1 VVLTAYGSER
11 SAFDSPSAGRTR
23 TGRDEAIASED
34 LDEQRLRRLIEV
46 GRSLVSERDVETL
59 LAQVLDAA
67 RDLTGAR
74 YAALGVLDESR
85 QSLERF
91 VTRGI
96 DEPTHRAI
104 GALPH
109 GRGILGLLIQE
120 PSPLRLHDLRTHPR
134 SYGFPANHPP
144 MHSFLG
150 VPVLI
155 RGNAWGNLYLTDKAD
170 GDFDAADEQTAVT
183 LADWAAVAIEN
194 ASLYQ
199 RLQER
204 RDELEQVVQGLEA
217 TTAIA
222 RAVGAETQLD
232 RVLELIVKRGRALVD
247 ARAMVILLR
256 EGDEMEVA
264 ACAGDAELDVI
275 GRRIPV
281 EGSASGEILRGTHP
295 ERIRDV
301 ASRLRISSDR
311 LGVPDAHTAL
321 LVPLEFHGRAL
332 GLLVAFDRIGS
343 ELEFGA
349 EQEKLLLAF
358 AASAATAVA
367 TAQTVAHERLRESM
381 VAAEQERRRW
391 ARELHDETLQGL
403 AGFQVLLSSALR
415 RSDAVSLERAV
426 RMAVE
431 QLGTEIEKLR
441 MLITELRPA
450 ALDELGLQPAI
461 ESLASRVAAV
471 EGLEVETEV
480 SVGEEGERLSA
491 ELETAVYRLVQEALT
506 NVVKHAGAER
516 VAIEIA
522 AHGETVEVHVRDDG
536 AGFDL
541 EAPREGF
548 GITGMRERVG
558 LCDGTLTI
566 ASSPGEG
573 TTVTALLLRMGG
585 PGGRAAVGNI
595 A

>member
-1 VVLTAYGSER
+1 MGGDDAITSE
-11 SAFDSPSAGRTR
+11 
-23 TGRDEAIASED
+23 E
-34 LDEQRLRRLIEV
+34 LDEQRLSRLIEV
-46 GRSLVSERDVETL
+46 GRSLVSQRDLETL
-59 LAQVLDAA
+59 LAQVLDVA
-67 RDLTGAR
+67 RELTGAR

-85 QSLERF
+85 QSLARF

-96 DEPTHRAI
+96 DPQTHRAI
-104 GALPH
+104 GELPH

-120 PSPLRLHDLRTHPR
+120 PRPLRLHDLRTHPR

-150 VPVLI
+150 VPILI
-155 RGNAWGNLYLTDKAD
+155 RGNAWGNLYLTDKD
-170 GDFDAADEQTAVT
+170 SGDFGPTDEQTAII

-194 ASLYQ
+194 ADLYQ
-199 RLQER
+199 RLQLR

-222 RAVGAETQLD
+222 RAIGAETQLD

-256 EGDEMEVA
+256 DGDEMEVA
-264 ACAGDAELDVI
+264 ACAGEAEPGVV

-281 EGSASGEILRGTHP
+281 EGSTSGEILRGTRP

-301 ASRLRISSDR
+301 ASRLRISPER

-321 LVPLEFHGRAL
+321 LVPLEFRARAL
-332 GLLVAFDRIGS
+332 GMLVAFDRIGA
-343 ELEFGA
+343 EQEFGA
-349 EQEKLLLAF
+349 EQEALLQSF

-367 TAQTVAHERLRESM
+367 TAQTVEHERLRDTM
-381 VAAEQERRRW
+381 AAAELERRRW

-415 RSDAVSLERAV
+415 RSDAESLEQAV
-426 RMAVE
+426 RTAVE
-431 QLGTEIEKLR
+431 QIGTEIEKLR

-480 SVGEEGERLSA
+480 SLGSDDERVA
-491 ELETAVYRLVQEALT
+491 PELETAVYRLVQEALT
-506 NVVKHAGAER
+506 NVIKHAHANS
-516 VAIEIA
+516 VSIEIVA
-522 AHGETVEVHVRDDG
+522 SDRHVDVAVRDDG
-536 AGFDL
+536 VGFDPTL
-541 EAPREGF
+541 PREGF

-558 LCDGTLTI
+558 LADGTLTI
-566 ASSPGEG
+566 ASAPGNG
-573 TTVTALLLRMGG
+573 TTVSARLQRAPGAGGQTA
-585 PGGRAAVGNI
+585 A
-595 A
+595 

>member
-1 VVLTAYGSER
+1 M
-11 SAFDSPSAGRTR
+11 
-23 TGRDEAIASED
+23 GRDRTIASED

-46 GRSLVSERDVETL
+46 GRSLVSERDLETL
-59 LAQVLDAA
+59 LTQVLDVA
-67 RDLTGAR
+67 RELTGAR

-91 VTRGI
+91 LTRGI
-96 DEPTHRAI
+96 DAATHRAI
-104 GALPH
+104 GDLPH

-120 PSPLRLHDLRTHPR
+120 PAPLRLHDLHTHPR

-155 RGNAWGNLYLTDKAD
+155 RGNAWGNLYLTDKQD
-170 GDFDAADEQTAVT
+170 GDFDAADEQTAVI

-194 ASLYQ
+194 ANLYLC
-199 RLQER
+199 LQQR

-264 ACAGDAELDVI
+264 ACAGEAEPDVV

-281 EGSASGEILRGTHP
+281 EGSTSGEILRGARP

-301 ASRLRISSDR
+301 AARLRISSDR
-311 LGVPDAHTAL
+311 LGVRDAHTAL
-321 LVPLEFHGRAL
+321 LVPLEFRGRGL
-332 GLLVAFDRIGS
+332 GVLVAFDRIGT
-343 ELEFGA
+343 EPEFGA

-367 TAQTVAHERLRESM
+367 TAQTVEHERLRESM
-381 VAAEQERRRW
+381 ASAEQERRRW

-415 RSDAVSLERAV
+415 HSKGESLELAV
-426 RMAVE
+426 RTAVE
-431 QLGTEIEKLR
+431 QIGTEIEKLR

-480 SVGEEGERLSA
+480 SLGSEGERLA
-491 ELETAVYRLVQEALT
+491 PELETAVYRLVQEALT
-506 NVVKHAGAER
+506 NVVKHAGASS
-516 VAIEIA
+516 VAIEIV
-522 AHGETVEVHVRDDG
+522 AHDGHVDVTVHDDG
-536 AGFDL
+536 AGFDPD
-541 EAPREGF
+541 APREGF

-558 LCDGTLTI
+558 LAAGTLTI
-566 ASSPGEG
+566 ESSPGEG
-573 TTVTALLLRMGG
+573 TTVVASLQRAAETG
-585 PGGRAAVGNI
+585 GGRTAV

>member
-1 VVLTAYGSER
+1 MGS
-11 SAFDSPSAGRTR
+11 D
-23 TGRDEAIASED
+23 DAIVSEH
-34 LDEQRLRRLIEV
+34 LAEQRLGRLIEV
-46 GRSLVSERDVETL
+46 GRSLVSERDLETL
-59 LAQVLDAA
+59 LAQVLDVA
-67 RDLTGAR
+67 RELTGAR

-85 QSLERF
+85 QSLARF

-96 DEPTHRAI
+96 DAKTHRAI
-104 GALPH
+104 GDLPH

-120 PSPLRLHDLRTHPR
+120 PRPLRLRDLHAHPR

-144 MHSFLG
+144 MRSFLG

-155 RGNAWGNLYLTDKAD
+155 RGNAWGNLYLTDKDA
-170 GDFDAADEQTAVT
+170 GDFDVADEQTAVI

-199 RLQER
+199 RLQQR

-222 RAVGAETQLD
+222 RAIGAETQLD

-256 EGDEMEVA
+256 DGAEMQVA
-264 ACAGDAELDVI
+264 ACAGDAEPDVV
-275 GRRIPV
+275 GRRVPV
-281 EGSASGEILRGTHP
+281 EGSTAGGLLRGTRP

-301 ASRLRISSDR
+301 ASRLHIASDR
-311 LGVPDAHTAL
+311 LGVPNAHTAL
-321 LVPLEFHGRAL
+321 LVPLEFRGRTL
-332 GLLVAFDRIGS
+332 GVLVAFDRIGS
-343 ELEFGA
+343 LEQEFGA
-349 EQEKLLLAF
+349 EQEALLQSF

-367 TAQTVAHERLRESM
+367 TAQTVEHERLRGAM
-381 VAAEQERRRW
+381 AAAEQERRRW

-415 RSDAVSLERAV
+415 RSDAASLEQAV
-426 RMAVE
+426 RTAVE

-480 SVGEEGERLSA
+480 SLGGERERLPPD
-491 ELETAVYRLVQEALT
+491 LETAVYRVVQEALT
-506 NVVKHAGAER
+506 NVVKHARARR
-516 VAIEIA
+516 VAIEIVGGDDYVDVA
-522 AHGETVEVHVRDDG
+522 VRDDG
-536 AGFDL
+536 VGFDPEL
-541 EAPREGF
+541 PREGF
-548 GITGMRERVG
+548 GITGMRERIG
-558 LCDGTLTI
+558 LADGTLTI
-566 ASSPGEG
+566 DSDAQRG
-573 TTVTALLLRMGG
+573 TTVSARLRQG
-585 PGGRAAVGNI
+585 
-595 A
+595 

>member
-1 VVLTAYGSER
+1 VLFNGARARG
-11 SAFDSPSAGRTR
+11 AGIRR
-23 TGRDEAIASED
+23 GEAITSEE
-34 LDEQRLRRLIEV
+34 LDEQRLSRLIEV
-46 GRSLVSERDVETL
+46 GRSLVSERDLETL
-59 LAQVLDAA
+59 LAQVLDVA
-67 RDLTGAR
+67 RELTGAR
-74 YAALGVLDESR
+74 YAALGVLDDSR
-85 QSLERF
+85 QSLARF

-96 DEPTHRAI
+96 DPQTHRAI
-104 GALPH
+104 GDLPH
-109 GRGILGLLIQE
+109 GRGILGMLIQE
-120 PSPLRLHDLRTHPR
+120 PRPLRLRDLRTHPR
-134 SYGFPANHPP
+134 SYGFPVNHPP

-155 RGNAWGNLYLTDKAD
+155 RGNAWGNLYLTDKEG
-170 GDFDAADEQTAVT
+170 GDFDAADEQTAVI

-199 RLQER
+199 RLQVR

-222 RAVGAETQLD
+222 RAIGAETQLD

-264 ACAGDAELDVI
+264 ACAGEAEPGVV
-275 GRRIPV
+275 GRRIPI
-281 EGSASGEILRGTHP
+281 EGSTSGEILRGARP

-311 LGVPDAHTAL
+311 LGVSDAHTAL
-321 LVPLEFHGRAL
+321 LVPLEFRSRAL
-332 GLLVAFDRIGS
+332 GVLVAFDRIGA
-343 ELEFGA
+343 EQEFGA
-349 EQEKLLLAF
+349 EQEALLQSF

-367 TAQTVAHERLRESM
+367 TAQTVEHERMRGTM
-381 VAAEQERRRW
+381 AAAEQERRRW

-415 RSDAVSLERAV
+415 RSDAESLERAV
-426 RMAVE
+426 RTAVE
-431 QLGTEIEKLR
+431 QIGTEIEKLR

-480 SVGEEGERLSA
+480 ALGADDERLEP

-506 NVVKHAGAER
+506 NVIKHADAR
-516 VAIEIA
+516 SVAIEIV
-522 AHGETVEVHVRDDG
+522 AHDGHVDIAVRDDG
-536 AGFDL
+536 AGFDPSL
-541 EAPREGF
+541 PREGF

-558 LCDGTLTI
+558 LANGTLAI
-566 ASSPGEG
+566 ESASGGG
-573 TTVTALLLRMGG
+573 TTVTARLQRQPVSGG
-585 PGGRAAVGNI
+585 QAA

>member
-1 VVLTAYGSER
+1 AN
-11 SAFDSPSAGRTR
+11 
-23 TGRDEAIASED
+23 
-34 LDEQRLRRLIEV
+34 RLRISSDR
-46 GRSLVSERDVETL
+46 
-59 LAQVLDAA
+59 
-67 RDLTGAR
+67 
-74 YAALGVLDESR
+74 LGVLDESR
-85 QSLERF
+85 QALARF

-96 DEPTHRAI
+96 DPQTHRAI
-104 GALPH
+104 GDLPH

-120 PSPLRLHDLRTHPR
+120 PRPLRLHDLRTHPR

-150 VPVLI
+150 VPILI
-155 RGNAWGNLYLTDKAD
+155 RGNAWGNLYLTDKD
-170 GDFDAADEQTAVT
+170 GGDFDLADEQTAVI

-194 ASLYQ
+194 ANLYQ
-199 RLQER
+199 RLQVR

-222 RAVGAETQLD
+222 RAIGAETQLD

-256 EGDEMEVA
+256 EGAEMEVA
-264 ACAGDAELDVI
+264 ACAGEAEPDVV

-281 EGSASGEILRGTHP
+281 EDSTSGEILRGTRP

-301 ASRLRISSDR
+301 ANRLRISSDR
-311 LGVPDAHTAL
+311 LGVRDAHTAL
-321 LVPLEFHGRAL
+321 LVPLEFRSRAL
-332 GLLVAFDRIGS
+332 GVLVAFDRIGA
-343 ELEFGA
+343 EQEFGA
-349 EQEKLLLAF
+349 EQEALLQSF

-367 TAQTVAHERLRESM
+367 TAQTVEHERLRGTM
-381 VAAEQERRRW
+381 AAAEQERRRW

-415 RSDAVSLERAV
+415 RSDAASLETAV
-426 RMAVE
+426 RTAVE
-431 QLGTEIEKLR
+431 QIGTEIEKLR

-480 SVGEEGERLSA
+480 TLGTDDERLSP

-506 NVVKHAGAER
+506 NVIKHAHAR
-516 VAIEIA
+516 SVAIEIV
-522 AHGETVEVHVRDDG
+522 AHDGHVDIAVRDDG
-536 AGFDL
+536 AGFDTTL
-541 EAPREGF
+541 PREGF

-558 LCDGTLTI
+558 LADGTLAI
-566 ASSPGEG
+566 ASALGEG
-573 TTVTALLLRMGG
+573 TTVSARLLCSGG
-585 PGGRAAVGNI
+585 AGSRAA
-595 A
+595 

>member
-1 VVLTAYGSER
+1 MLFNGARARG
-11 SAFDSPSAGRTR
+11 AGIRR
-23 TGRDEAIASED
+23 GEAITSEE
-34 LDEQRLRRLIEV
+34 LDEQRLSRLIEV
-46 GRSLVSERDVETL
+46 GRSLVSERDLETL
-59 LAQVLDAA
+59 LAQVLDVA
-67 RDLTGAR
+67 RELTGAR
-74 YAALGVLDESR
+74 YAALGVLDDSR
-85 QSLERF
+85 QSLARF

-96 DEPTHRAI
+96 DPQTHRAI
-104 GALPH
+104 GDLPH
-109 GRGILGLLIQE
+109 GRGILGMLIQE
-120 PSPLRLHDLRTHPR
+120 PRPLRLRDLRTHPR
-134 SYGFPANHPP
+134 SYGFPVNHPP

-155 RGNAWGNLYLTDKAD
+155 RGNAWGNLYLTDKEG
-170 GDFDAADEQTAVT
+170 GDFDAADEQTAVI

-199 RLQER
+199 RLQVR

-222 RAVGAETQLD
+222 RAIGAETQLD

-264 ACAGDAELDVI
+264 ACAGEAEPGVV
-275 GRRIPV
+275 GRRIPI
-281 EGSASGEILRGTHP
+281 EGSTSGEILRGARP

-311 LGVPDAHTAL
+311 LGVSDAHTAL
-321 LVPLEFHGRAL
+321 LVPLEFRSRAL
-332 GLLVAFDRIGS
+332 GVLVAFDRIGA
-343 ELEFGA
+343 EQEFGA
-349 EQEKLLLAF
+349 EQEALLQSF

-367 TAQTVAHERLRESM
+367 TAQTVEHERMRGTM
-381 VAAEQERRRW
+381 AAAEQERRRW

-415 RSDAVSLERAV
+415 RSDAESLERAV
-426 RMAVE
+426 RTAVE
-431 QLGTEIEKLR
+431 QIGTEIEKLR

-480 SVGEEGERLSA
+480 ALGADDERLEP

-506 NVVKHAGAER
+506 NVIKHADAR
-516 VAIEIA
+516 SVAIEIV
-522 AHGETVEVHVRDDG
+522 AHDGHVDIAVRDDG
-536 AGFDL
+536 AGFDPSL
-541 EAPREGF
+541 PREGF

-558 LCDGTLTI
+558 LANGTLAI
-566 ASSPGEG
+566 ESASGGG
-573 TTVTALLLRMGG
+573 TTVTARLQRQPVSGG
-585 PGGRAAVGNI
+585 QAA

>member
-1 VVLTAYGSER
+1 M
-11 SAFDSPSAGRTR
+11 GR
-23 TGRDEAIASED
+23 GAAITSED

-46 GRSLVSERDVETL
+46 GRSLVSERDLETL
-59 LAQVLDAA
+59 LTQVLDTA
-67 RDLTGAR
+67 RELTGAR

-85 QSLERF
+85 QALARF

-96 DEPTHRAI
+96 DARTHRAI
-104 GALPH
+104 GDLPH

-120 PSPLRLHDLRTHPR
+120 PTPLRLHDLHTHPR

-155 RGNAWGNLYLTDKAD
+155 RGNAWGNLYLTDKQG
-170 GDFDAADEQTAVT
+170 GDFDAADEQTAVI
-183 LADWAAVAIEN
+183 LAAWAAVAIEN
-194 ASLYQ
+194 ANLYL

-222 RAVGAETQLD
+222 RAIGAETQLD

-256 EGDEMEVA
+256 DADEMEVA
-264 ACAGDAELDVI
+264 ACAGEAEPGVV
-275 GRRIPV
+275 GRRIAM
-281 EGSASGEILRGTHP
+281 EGSTSGEVLRGTRP

-311 LGVPDAHTAL
+311 LGVPGAHTAL
-321 LVPLEFHGRAL
+321 LVPLEFRGREL
-332 GLLVAFDRIGS
+332 GVLVAFDRIGA
-343 ELEFGA
+343 EMEFGA
-349 EQEKLLLAF
+349 EQEKVLQSF

-367 TAQTVAHERLRESM
+367 TAQTVEHERLRESM
-381 VAAEQERRRW
+381 ASAEQERRRW

-415 RSDAVSLERAV
+415 RSDSASLEQAV
-426 RMAVE
+426 RTAVE
-431 QLGTEIEKLR
+431 QIGTEIEKLR

-480 SVGEEGERLSA
+480 SLGAEDERLSP
-491 ELETAVYRLVQEALT
+491 ELETAVYRLVQEALM
-506 NVVKHAGAER
+506 NVVKHARASR
-516 VAIEIA
+516 VTIEIA
-522 AHGETVEVHVRDDG
+522 AHDGHVDVAVRDDG
-536 AGFDL
+536 TGFDPQL
-541 EAPREGF
+541 PREGF

-558 LCDGTLTI
+558 LADGSLTI
-566 ASSPGEG
+566 TSSPGEG
-573 TTVTALLLRMGG
+573 TVVTASLQRER
-585 PGGRAAVGNI
+585 PNGGRAAV

>member
-1 VVLTAYGSER
+1 MV
-11 SAFDSPSAGRTR
+11 RTI
-23 TGRDEAIASED
+23 TSDD

-46 GRSLVSERDVETL
+46 GRSLVSQRDLEAL
-59 LAQVLDAA
+59 LAELLDVA
-67 RDLTGAR
+67 RELTGAR

-85 QSLERF
+85 EALERF

-96 DEPTHRAI
+96 DAPTQRAI
-104 GALPH
+104 GDLPH
-109 GRGILGLLIQE
+109 GRGILGLLIRD
-120 PSPLRLHDLRTHPR
+120 PRALRLHDLRTHPR

-144 MHSFLG
+144 MRSFLG

-155 RGNAWGNLYLTDKAD
+155 RGNAWGNLYLTDKQG
-170 GDFDAADEQTAVT
+170 GDFGASDEQTAIV
-183 LADWAAVAIEN
+183 LADFAAVAVEN

-199 RLQER
+199 RLARR

-256 EGDEMEVA
+256 DRDEMEVA
-264 ACAGDAELDVI
+264 ACAGEAEPDVV

-281 EGSASGEILRGTHP
+281 EGSTSGEILRSTRP

-301 ASRLRISSDR
+301 ASRLRISSDQ

-321 LVPLEFHGRAL
+321 LVPLEFRSRGL
-332 GLLVAFDRIGS
+332 GVLVAFDRIGDA
-343 ELEFGA
+343 EREFDA
-349 EQEKLLLAF
+349 EQEQLLLAF

-367 TAQTVAHERLRESM
+367 TAQTVEHERLRESM
-381 VAAEQERRRW
+381 AAAEQERRRW
-391 ARELHDETLQGL
+391 ARELHDETLQAL
-403 AGFQVLLSSALR
+403 AGFQVLMSSALR
-415 RSDAVSLERAV
+415 RKDAASLEGAV
-426 RMAVE
+426 RTAVG
-431 QLGTEIEKLR
+431 QIGTEIEKLR

-471 EGLEVETEV
+471 EGLEVETDV
-480 SVGEEGERLSA
+480 SLGADGERLSP

-506 NVVKHAGAER
+506 NVVKHAGANR
-516 VAIEIA
+516 VTIELVASETRVDVTIA
-522 AHGETVEVHVRDDG
+522 DDG
-536 AGFDL
+536 AGFDPQ
-541 EAPREGF
+541 APREGF

-558 LCDGTLTI
+558 LADGTLTI

-573 TTVTALLLRMGG
+573 TVVHASLQRPAPPGERTAV
-585 PGGRAAVGNI
+585 A
-595 A
+595 